1 MVNQDSSQLI
11 PLLMTASV
19 STRGM
24 KGACFS
30 DEQREQMY
38 LETLRYYLETLPEDQ
53 PIVFADNS
61 GWGLDRFQ
69 QLADQFEKKERG
81 VRGQELGVRKE
92 EGQWNDENSTVHLHL
107 FSPPSSRVEFIS
119 VDPAICDQTRG
130 KGYNEILL
138 MNAVVE
144 RSELIKQ
151 AGAFMKVTGRYPIY
165 NLPRFLKGAREW
177 MAKGGKFYGDMKDH
191 KVFDWIFKD
200 TAKWNG
206 HAAYTV
212 LFATTV
218 DFYREKLAESYRE
231 CNDYTNQWIEV
242 VWYRILAPFRYQ
254 KNNTH
259 HCPPPP
265 LLSTSLGN
273 GVKLRLP
280 VEPVCGG
287 FQGSAQQTVMA
298 SQSNESM
305 KAKVARF
312 VGNCIRTFTP
322 WFWF

>member
-1 MVNQDSSQLI
+1 MGGLRLEVKVKCDLKL

-30 DEQREQMY
+30 DEEREQMY

-61 GWGLDRFQ
+61 GWDLGRFRR
-69 QLADQFEKKERG
+69 LLEGEGVGVVERCS
-81 VRGQELGVRKE
+81 E
-92 EGQWNDENSTVHLHL
+92 EGNASSAPTPTPAPTSTPA
-107 FSPPSSRVEFIS
+107 SQSRVEFLSI
-119 VDPAICDQTRG
+119 DPSICDQSRG

-144 RSELIKQ
+144 RSELIKK

-165 NLPRFLKGAREW
+165 NLPRFLKGAQAW
-177 MAKGGKFYGDMKDH
+177 IAKGGRYYGDMKDH
-191 KVFDWIFKD
+191 KVFDWLCKD
-200 TAKWNG
+200 TNKWNG

-218 DFYREKLAESYRE
+218 EFYKEKLAGSYRD

-242 VWYRILAPFRYQ
+242 VWYRILAPYRR
-254 KNNTH
+254 
-259 HCPPPP
+259 
-265 LLSTSLGN
+265 SLKVEVGSEKC

-287 FQGSAQQTVMA
+287 FQGSERQTVMA
-298 SQSNESM
+298 SQSNESA
-305 KAKVARF
+305 KAKLARF
-312 VGNCIRTFTP
+312 VGNCIRTFMP